1 MRPPNVHLY
10 WINLEEEKKNT
21 LSKKNYFWLP
31 SAFSK
36 LSLPKKFSP
45 LVLLASATFTQK
57 DLIKTMPC
65 VSLESKDKGEYFPV
79 CFLCGLSLLRKV
91 TFSKLHSETNNQG
104 RLTTRRTQRAISV
117 KTQRHVTYNM
127 YKETF
132 ARKDRPTSSSTG
144 DVTLGL

>member
-1 MRPPNVHLY
+1 MYIYIGSIWR
-10 WINLEEEKKNT
+10 KKKRT
-21 LSKKNYFWLP
+21 PFQKKNYFWLP

-36 LSLPKKFSP
+36 LSLQKKFSP

-79 CFLCGLSLLRKV
+79 CFLCHLSLLRKV
-91 TFSKLHSETNNQG
+91 TFSKLHSDTNNQG
-104 RLTTRRTQRAISV
+104 RLTTHQTQRATNV
-117 KTQRHVTYNM
+117 RTRHITYNM

-132 ARKDRPTSSSTG
+132 VRKDQPTSSSTG